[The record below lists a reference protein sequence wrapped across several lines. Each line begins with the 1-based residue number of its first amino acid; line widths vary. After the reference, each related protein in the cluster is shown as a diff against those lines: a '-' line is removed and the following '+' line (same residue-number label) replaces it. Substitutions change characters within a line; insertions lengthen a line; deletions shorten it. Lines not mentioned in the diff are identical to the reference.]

1 MSGSTYIPSNP
12 KSEIEKGRKMKAKE
26 AREKYLPQLYS
37 IQKNL
42 EQALQEEL
50 QKIKESGM
58 KSPKAYYYPAKL
70 KFILREVT
78 ELIDT
83 LNQYNDDLEVTE
95 SEIEMKIETI
105 YGEIADLPLIS
116 YK

>member
-1 MSGSTYIPSNP
+1 MGGSTYIPSNP
-12 KSEIEKGRKMKAKE
+12 NSEIEKWKKMKAKE
-26 AREKYLPQLYS
+26 AKEKYLPKLCS
-37 IQKNL
+37 IRKNL
-42 EQALQEEL
+42 GEALEEEL
-50 QKIKESGM
+50 QKLKQSGA
-58 KSPKAYYYPAKL
+58 KSIKAYYYPAKL

-83 LNQYNDDLEVTE
+83 LNQYNDDLEVDE